1 MNVTVL
7 YYWKPD
13 ISDGYHALFEIS
25 GTAYSSSH
33 DAYATI
39 DDIALDKITAAFC
52 DGKAVA
58 IPEMST
64 ELQIELL
71 SEFGSAID
79 HNQGLKE
86 LLEDWILAKASENL
100 ID

>member
-1 MNVTVL
+1 M
-7 YYWKPD
+7 
-13 ISDGYHALFEIS
+13 
-25 GTAYSSSH
+25 
-33 DAYATI
+33 
-39 DDIALDKITAAFC
+39 
-52 DGKAVA
+52 
-58 IPEMST
+58 PELGT

-86 LLEDWILAKASENL
+86 LLEDLILAQASENL